1 MNYAEVLAE
10 LQDGNFAVTLEEAE
24 LLSDLLHYSKEKSI
38 GKMLVLVQ
46 GYATNQT
53 QPIIDKLLEATK

>member
-1 MNYAEVLAE
+1 MNYADVLAK
-10 LQDGNFAVTLEEAE
+10 LQEDNFAVTLEEAE
-24 LLSDLLHYSKEKSI
+24 LLSDLLHYSKEKNI

-46 GYATNQT
+46 GYATNRT